1 MIALAVI
8 CLALLALL
16 AWREREHQRVVSS
29 LLQRIQAPEKAVIE
43 HGDRVV
49 KPSPPPISLLS
60 DEAWEEEL
68 ERRQLEAR

>member
-1 MIALAVI
+1 MIALAVVCI
-8 CLALLALL
+8 ALVALL
-16 AWREREHQRVVSS
+16 AWREREHQVVVAG

-60 DEAWEEEL
+60 DDEWEEEL
-68 ERRQLEAR
+68 ERRGLEKH